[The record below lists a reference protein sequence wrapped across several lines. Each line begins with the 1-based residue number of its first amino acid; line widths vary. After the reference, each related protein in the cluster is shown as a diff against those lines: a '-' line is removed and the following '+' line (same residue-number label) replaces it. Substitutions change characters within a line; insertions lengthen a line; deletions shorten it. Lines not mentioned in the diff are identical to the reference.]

1 MIPPSTSDQ
10 ETYKDHLIVS
20 NARKLGPNAWAYTV
34 EIQTPGGKW
43 LPTIKD
49 HDHTFDTAEGA
60 VAEGMRTGRSVVG
73 R

>member
-10 ETYKDHLIVS
+10 ETYKNHLIVS
-20 NARKLGPNAWAYTV
+20 NARKLGPSEWVYTV
-34 EIQTPGGKW
+34 EIQTPNGKW

-49 HDHTFDTAEGA
+49 HDHTFDTSEAA